1 MLWGRPITRPVQK
14 NEKSRDFFKKALDL
28 YCVHTVYLGMKNDN
42 KKKGNEMSYLDD
54 LQTTGFDQDNDLI
67 GLDDRI
73 NESFN
78 GEAESM
84 AREQAMADMMLG
96 GTEFDWQEMQDY
108 ANLVTDVM
116 PEAL

>member
-1 MLWGRPITRPVQK
+1 M
-14 NEKSRDFFKKALDL
+14 KKKLDTYAVLSL
-28 YCVHTVYLGMKNDN
+28 YQGMKNEI

-108 ANLVTDVM
+108 ANLVTDTM
-116 PEAL
+116 PEPL

>member
-1 MLWGRPITRPVQK
+1 MVL
-14 NEKSRDFFKKALDL
+14 S
-28 YCVHTVYLGMKNDN
+28 VYLGMKNEI

-84 AREQAMADMMLG
+84 AREQAMADMMLSG
-96 GTEFDWQEMQDY
+96 AEFDWQEMQDY
-108 ANLVTDVM
+108 ANLVTNTM

>member
-1 MLWGRPITRPVQK
+1 MR
-14 NEKSRDFFKKALDL
+14 NEIK
-28 YCVHTVYLGMKNDN
+28 T
-42 KKKGNEMSYLDD
+42 KGTEMSFVSEIDNDDINDVDD
-54 LQTTGFDQDNDLI
+54 LM

-73 NESFN
+73 NKSFN

-108 ANLVTDVM
+108 ANLVTNVM

>member
-1 MLWGRPITRPVQK
+1 MR
-14 NEKSRDFFKKALDL
+14 NEIK
-28 YCVHTVYLGMKNDN
+28 T
-42 KKKGNEMSYLDD
+42 KGTEMSFVSEIDNDDINDVDD
-54 LQTTGFDQDNDLI
+54 LM
-67 GLDDRI
+67 GLDDKI
-73 NESFN
+73 NKSFN

-108 ANLVTDVM
+108 ANLVTNVM

>member
-1 MLWGRPITRPVQK
+1 VKKKAKKVQK
-14 NEKSRDFFKKALDL
+14 SVDKYMVLS
-28 YCVHTVYLGMKNDN
+28 VYLGMKNDN

-108 ANLVTDVM
+108 ANLVTDTM
-116 PEAL
+116 PEPL

>member
-1 MLWGRPITRPVQK
+1 MK
-14 NEKSRDFFKKALDL
+14 NEI
-28 YCVHTVYLGMKNDN
+28 

-84 AREQAMADMMLG
+84 AREQAMADLMLDG
-96 GTEFDWQEMQDY
+96 AEFDYQELSDY
-108 ANLVTDVM
+108 TNLVTDVL

>member
-1 MLWGRPITRPVQK
+1 VKKKAKKVQK
-14 NEKSRDFFKKALDL
+14 SVDTYLVL
-28 YCVHTVYLGMKNDN
+28 SVYLGMKNDN
-42 KKKGNEMSYLDD
+42 KTKGNEMSFVSEIDNDDINDVDD
-54 LQTTGFDQDNDLI
+54 LM
-67 GLDDRI
+67 GLDDKI

-108 ANLVTDVM
+108 ANLVTNVM

>member
-1 MLWGRPITRPVQK
+1 M
-14 NEKSRDFFKKALDL
+14 
-28 YCVHTVYLGMKNDN
+28 
-42 KKKGNEMSYLDD
+42 
-54 LQTTGFDQDNDLI
+54 
-67 GLDDRI
+67 I
-73 NESFN
+73 NEIKTKGTEKMTELEVEQLGDALNENFN

-108 ANLVTDVM
+108 ANLVTDTM

>member
-1 MLWGRPITRPVQK
+1 MK
-14 NEKSRDFFKKALDL
+14 NEI
-28 YCVHTVYLGMKNDN
+28 

-84 AREQAMADMMLG
+84 AREQAMADMMLDG
-96 GTEFDWQEMQDY
+96 SEFDYQELSDY
-108 ANLVTDVM
+108 TNLVTDVL

>member
-14 NEKSRDFFKKALDL
+14 NEKSCDFFKKALDL
-28 YCVHTVYLGMKNDN
+28 YCLHTVYLGMRNEINN
-42 KKKGNEMSYLDD
+42 KGTEKMTELEVEQLGNAL
-54 LQTTGFDQDNDLI
+54 
-67 GLDDRI
+67 

>member
-1 MLWGRPITRPVQK
+1 MVL
-14 NEKSRDFFKKALDL
+14 S
-28 YCVHTVYLGMKNDN
+28 VYLGMKNDN
-42 KKKGNEMSYLDD
+42 KKKGNEMSFVSEIDNDD
-54 LQTTGFDQDNDLI
+54 INDVNDLMADQNNDLI

-108 ANLVTDVM
+108 ANLVTNVM

>member
-1 MLWGRPITRPVQK
+1 MSFVSEI
-14 NEKSRDFFKKALDL
+14 D
-28 YCVHTVYLGMKNDN
+28 NDDIN
-42 KKKGNEMSYLDD
+42 DVDD
-54 LQTTGFDQDNDLI
+54 LM
-67 GLDDRI
+67 GLDDKI
-73 NESFN
+73 NKSFN

>member
-1 MLWGRPITRPVQK
+1 VKKKAKKVQK
-14 NEKSRDFFKKALDL
+14 SVDKYMVLS
-28 YCVHTVYLGMKNDN
+28 VYLGMKNDN
-42 KKKGNEMSYLDD
+42 KKKGNEMSFVSEIDNDDINDVDD
-54 LQTTGFDQDNDLI
+54 LMADQNNDLI

-108 ANLVTDVM
+108 ANLVTNVV

>member
-1 MLWGRPITRPVQK
+1 MELK
-14 NEKSRDFFKKALDL
+14 NKNILVTGGNGF
-28 YCVHTVYLGMKNDN
+28 LGSNVVN
-42 KKKGNEMSYLDD
+42 EIKKKGNEMSYLDD

-67 GLDDRI
+67 GLDDRL

>member
-1 MLWGRPITRPVQK
+1 MFFYR
-14 NEKSRDFFKKALDL
+14 KSGKKAVKSGVFLKKRLDK
-28 YCVHTVYLGMKNDN
+28 YGWICVYLGMKNEI

-116 PEAL
+116 PKAL